1 MDLHDEMLGIDPD
14 QAERKVF
21 MTGGPVTTRAPDA
34 SRQRAACSR
43 GPRQAAGMRA
53 GTREGVERVGVAPGA
68 RRIAARWLFR
78 PAAMTRR
85 LLHVTWL
92 TGHLAPVLTVV
103 SAGLGLAV
111 LFSER
116 LSHPVAAAMTG
127 TASGLVWWLDFALRN
142 RLAKL
147 EAQRQAAFEST
158 PPDLEFLDA
167 KLMGERLVV
176 AIKSKNLVPYKC
188 RWVSVTTKNAV
199 VGGVQLQDV
208 DVFPESLF
216 ENVLVFDDHLH
227 PDRIVENYLE
237 LRFRYYSA
245 FCAKLGNP
253 PALAQH
259 ELRTAWN
266 IKGGDLVKVEPREA
280 A

>member
-1 MDLHDEMLGIDPD
+1 M
-14 QAERKVF
+14 V
-21 MTGGPVTTRAPDA
+21 
-34 SRQRAACSR
+34 
-43 GPRQAAGMRA
+43 
-53 GTREGVERVGVAPGA
+53 
-68 RRIAARWLFR
+68 LFR

-85 LLHVTWL
+85 LVHMTWL

-127 TASGLVWWLDFALRN
+127 AASGLIWWLDFALRN

-167 KLMGERLVV
+167 KLIGQRLVV

-216 ENVLVFDDHLH
+216 ENVLVLDDHLH
-227 PDRIVENYLE
+227 SDRIVENYLE

-245 FCAKLGNP
+245 FSAKLGNP
-253 PALAQH
+253 PALAKH

-266 IKGGDLVKVEPREA
+266 VQGSALVRVEPREVA
-280 A
+280 